1 MFDPDS
7 RAILRN
13 PDVLQ
18 ETPIA
23 NLFQNDFW
31 GTPLVH
37 SGSHKSYR
45 PLCVLTFRL
54 NHALH
59 GLQPL
64 GYHLVNVLCH
74 GSVTSLYVL
83 VVDRISRNSAV
94 AVLSGILF
102 GCHPI
107 HTEAVAGIVG
117 RAELLA
123 SLFFLS
129 ALLFC
134 YRSCH
139 REPQEVECQRGGTFS
154 WTSMLGIGLCSAL
167 SMLCKEQGLTVLA
180 VCCIFRVFIQQRLQ
194 FKDLFDFHLVSHCSI
209 STVNPSLILYK
220 SRKL

>member
-1 MFDPDS
+1 M
-7 RAILRN
+7 
-13 PDVLQ
+13 
-18 ETPIA
+18 A
-23 NLFQNDFW
+23 NLFLNDFW

-64 GYHLVNVLCH
+64 GYHLVNILCH
-74 GSVTSLYVL
+74 GSVTLLYVL

-123 SLFFLS
+123 SLFFLF
-129 ALLFC
+129 ALLC
-134 YRSCH
+134 CCGSCH
-139 REPQEVECQRGGTFS
+139 RDPQKVEYRCGGTSS
-154 WTSMLGIGLCSAL
+154 WMSVLGIGLCSAL

-180 VCCIFRVFIQQRLQ
+180 VCCIFRIFIQQRLQ
-194 FKDLFDFHLVSHCSI
+194 FKDIFDFHLVGYCSL
-209 STVNPSLILYK
+209 SAMNPSLMLYK
-220 SRKL
+220 STKL